1 MERTELHYTMAT
13 PRKAKKTPLNL
24 DTAIQ
29 ADGAL
34 KPLRSVYELIG
45 LKNVSYREKTYAAYQ
60 EQLRRMDLAQLHEHS
75 YQVGVAGG
83 ATKEIAIDR
92 LERKYLTENPEQ
104 RDQMIAERNAALRD
118 EGELTVSEQATRIRS
133 KGR

>member
-1 MERTELHYTMAT
+1 MAT
-13 PRKAKKTPLNL
+13 QRKTKKEPLNL
-24 DTAIQ
+24 ATAMQ

-34 KPLRSVYELIG
+34 KPLRSVYDLVG
-45 LKNVSYREKTYAAYQ
+45 VKNVTYREKTYAAYQ

-92 LERKYLTENPEQ
+92 LERKYLLENPEQ
-104 RDQMIAERNAALRD
+104 REQMIAERNAALQG
-118 EGELTVSEQATRIRS
+118 EGELTVAEQAARIRAR
-133 KGR
+133 GR